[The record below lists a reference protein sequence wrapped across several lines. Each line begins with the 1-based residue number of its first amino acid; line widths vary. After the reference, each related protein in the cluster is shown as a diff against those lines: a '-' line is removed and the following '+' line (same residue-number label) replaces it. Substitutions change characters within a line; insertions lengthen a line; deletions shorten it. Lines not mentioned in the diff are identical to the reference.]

1 MRIGLIADQT
11 GTEDLGQAYRTLAAG
26 VETLRHQSPD
36 GLIHLGDLVESGRP
50 ESLVQADFAR
60 GRALLDRAGLAWRI
74 APGDHDLNPP
84 VTVPNGADRSR
95 ERLFRTLAAPHLPG
109 SPRLYGS
116 FDVHGVHCILLNAQ
130 EHLHT
135 DPRWGNV
142 FLAQLSAAQQAWLR
156 ADLERHRD
164 ARAIAVFLHQP
175 LWSHWSNWQPVHE
188 LLRAYRVDAV
198 VAAHLHTDRDDGV
211 LDGIRYLVLGAAGGT
226 VQHADPDAAGT
237 AQVAVLS
244 LGDGPA
250 GLELLDA
257 VTGTRLP
264 LTPRADAE
272 RLQALGY
279 LLDNL
284 EVSLQGDGAGSRPG
298 RPMGTGAGR
307 AVLRLDG
314 FGNPIDLPVAVVI
327 DVRGKGMSLVDPGFV
342 PGLCRGR
349 ADGVRC
355 ELAAGA
361 NVLLSNSSLARA
373 RTSTGTPAWSVRL
386 AAAKA
391 DGATMTPPLEVTVS
405 LGFSGAQER
414 LRVQRRLQCTPAGDC
429 GGRP

>member
-1 MRIGLIADQT
+1 VRLGLIADQT
-11 GTEDLGQAYRTLAAG
+11 GTEDLDQAFRMLAAG
-26 VETLRHQSPD
+26 VETLRRQRPD
-36 GLIHLGDLVESGRP
+36 GLIHRGDLVESGRP

-84 VTVPNGADRSR
+84 VPVANAADRSR
-95 ERLFRTLAAPHLPG
+95 ECLFRTLAAPHLPG

-142 FLAQLSAAQQAWLR
+142 FLAQLSAAQQAWLQ
-156 ADLERHRD
+156 ADLERHRH

-175 LWSHWSNWQPVHE
+175 LWSHWSAWQPVHE

-198 VAAHLHTDRDDGV
+198 VAAHVHTDWDDGV

-226 VQHADPDAAGT
+226 VQHAHPDAAGT

-284 EVSLQGDGAGSRPG
+284 EVSLQGDGADSRPG
-298 RPMGTGAGR
+298 RPMGTGQGR
-307 AVLRLDG
+307 AMLRLDG
-314 FGNPIDLPVAVVI
+314 LGNPIDLPVAVVI
-327 DVRGKGMSLVDPGFV
+327 DVRGEWVSLVDPGFA

-361 NVLLSNSSLARA
+361 NVLLSNPSLARA
-373 RTSTGTPAWSVRL
+373 RTSAATPAWSARL
-386 AAAKA
+386 AAANA
-391 DGATMTPPLEVTVS
+391 DGAITAPHVELAVS

-414 LRVQRRLQCTPAGDC
+414 LRLQRRLQCTPTGDC

>member
-1 MRIGLIADQT
+1 MRLGLIADQT
-11 GTEDLGQAYRTLAAG
+11 GTEDLDRAFRMLAAG
-26 VETLRHQSPD
+26 VETLRHQRPD

-50 ESLVQADFAR
+50 ESRVQADFAR
-60 GRALLDRAGLAWRI
+60 GRALLDRAGLPWRI

-84 VTVPNGADRSR
+84 APVANAADRSR

-109 SPRLYGS
+109 SPHLYGS
-116 FDVHGVHCILLNAQ
+116 FDVHGCHCILLNAQ

-156 ADLERHRD
+156 ADLERHRH

-175 LWSHWSNWQPVHE
+175 LWLHWSAWQPVHE
-188 LLRAYRVDAV
+188 LLREYRVAAV
-198 VAAHLHTDRDDGV
+198 VAAHVHTDRDDGV

-226 VQHADPDAAGT
+226 VQHAPPDAAGT
-237 AQVAVLS
+237 AQVAVLG

-250 GLELLDA
+250 RWELLDA
-257 VTGTRLP
+257 VTGADLP

-284 EVSLQGDGAGSRPG
+284 EVSLQGDGSGSRPEW
-298 RPMGTGAGR
+298 PVGAGGGR
-307 AVLRLDG
+307 AMLRLDG
-314 FGNPIDLPVAVVI
+314 LGNPIDLPVEAVI
-327 DVRGKGMSLVDPGFV
+327 DVQGKGLSLADPGFA

-349 ADGVRC
+349 TDGMRC
-355 ELAAGA
+355 ELGAGA
-361 NVLLSNSSLARA
+361 NVLLSNPSLARA
-373 RTSTGTPAWSVRL
+373 RTSAGSPAWSARL
-386 AAAKA
+386 AAAGPDRA
-391 DGATMTPPLEVTVS
+391 QTAQPLELTVT
-405 LGFSGAQER
+405 LGFSGAEER
-414 LRVQRRLQCTPAGDC
+414 LRVQRRLRCTPAGDC